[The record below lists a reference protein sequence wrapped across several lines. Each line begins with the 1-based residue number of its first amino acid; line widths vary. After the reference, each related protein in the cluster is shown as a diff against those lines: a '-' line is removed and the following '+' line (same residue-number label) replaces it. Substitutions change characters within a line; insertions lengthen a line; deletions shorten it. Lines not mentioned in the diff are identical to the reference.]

1 MGDDQVD
8 DGLFSRDEILAGGSG
23 KARDTRRARAIVFL
37 IEQEAQ
43 RAGDR
48 RQGMAAA
55 GAAASA
61 MAGTPIN
68 LDDLL
73 DDEARRGSLPGE
85 ADDAFLES
93 FRAARRGAA
102 SPELKRLNSQAGAW
116 APLVPERADLR
127 ARVLDTLCGRYEFT
141 TRNANKILA
150 TFGAGD
156 PEFAATFARVAGRPL
171 SEAVPD
177 GGGLLS
183 RLRRR

>member
-1 MGDDQVD
+1 MGDDRPD

-23 KARDTRRARAIVFL
+23 AARDTRRARAIVFL

-61 MAGTPIN
+61 MAGTPIDLN
-68 LDDLL
+68 DLL
-73 DDEARRGSLPGE
+73 DDEAQRGSLPGE
-85 ADDAFLES
+85 ADDAFIES

-102 SPELKRLNSQAGAW
+102 SPELKRLNTQADAW
-116 APLVPERADLR
+116 SPLVPERADLR
-127 ARVLDTLCGRYEFT
+127 ARVLDLLSTRYELT
-141 TRNANKILA
+141 TRNASKILRA
-150 TFGAGD
+150 FGADD
-156 PEFAATFARVAGRPL
+156 PGFAATFARVTGRPL
-171 SEAVPD
+171 SEAVVE